1 MYVCVN
7 RSDLADPSLEHR
19 YPTLEKILERGQAYA
34 SLSWISE
41 NNIKVKECIA
51 EGYNGDE
58 DGYGVEPDTWMIGYL
73 NKEGVL
79 QGSFEISE

>member
-1 MYVCVN
+1 M
-7 RSDLADPSLEHR
+7 
-19 YPTLEKILERGQAYA
+19 
-34 SLSWISE
+34 
-41 NNIKVKECIA
+41 KECIA